1 MEKFFA
7 RHLKIKESREESIIK
22 VSNKELRER
31 SGEGLVLSDIVKGI
45 ESLPPKRRQI
55 ILNFLKASR
64 INQKVTRRYNVVLEW
79 NEPDEEDPEG
89 GYTVLVPSLPPVV
102 TQGHTREEALA
113 NALEAIECYLEY
125 LVLTDE
131 QIPESDTSGEN
142 LVEVTV

>member
-1 MEKFFA
+1 
-7 RHLKIKESREESIIK
+7 
-22 VSNKELRER
+22 
-31 SGEGLVLSDIVKGI
+31 LVPSDIVKEI

-64 INQKVTRRYNVVLEW
+64 MNQKVTRRYNVVLEW

-102 TQGHTREEALA
+102 TQGCTREEALA
-113 NALEAIECYLEY
+113 NAREAIECYLEY
-125 LVLTDE
+125 LVLTGE